1 MAGTVRDARRVAA
14 VLAVIAGLTLAWPSP
29 AGAVNPWVRVPAPS
43 PGPEQTELRALS
55 CVNATTCVAVGSFTT
70 GAFVSRTLVLRT
82 TNGTTWTRVP
92 SPSPGDSALD
102 DISCTSA
109 TNCTAVG
116 VTSTGAGDADALV
129 LRTTDGSSWKRIAT
143 PALGGADHDLSGV
156 SCVTATRCRA
166 VGSVAPG
173 RTLVLRTSDGAS
185 WFRQSSP
192 SRGLSS
198 YLRSV
203 DCTSN
208 VSCTA
213 VGGYLPQPPGSPAR
227 TLALHTTDGR
237 TWSRVVTPSPSP
249 NTTGN
254 DLWDVDCT
262 SRLHCT
268 AVGGTTSAVA
278 LRGLVVRTT
287 DGGTT
292 WQRRTTPP
300 ASGPVVLQGV
310 SCQSA
315 TQCSAVGHKRD
326 GPATLSFTAALLR
339 TTNGSTWT
347 SPNPGSERAG
357 RDLHGVACPTATTC
371 VAGGILHPSGGFDL
385 PTRSLVLRET

>member
-1 MAGTVRDARRVAA
+1 
-14 VLAVIAGLTLAWPSP
+14 VLATIAGLTFAWPSP
-29 AGAVNPWVRVPAPS
+29 AGAANPWVRVGAPS
-43 PGPEQTELRALS
+43 PGPELTSLAAVRCLT
-55 CVNATTCVAVGSFTT
+55 ATTCFAVGSFVTAA
-70 GAFVSRTLVLRT
+70 GVARTLVLRT
-82 TNGTTWTRVP
+82 TDGTNWTRAAAP
-92 SPSPGDSALD
+92 SPADSSLED
-102 DISCTSA
+102 VSCTSA

-116 VTSTGAGDADALV
+116 VTSTGVGDADALV
-129 LRTTDGSSWKRIAT
+129 LRTTDGSSWKRIAM
-143 PALGGADHDLSGV
+143 PALGGTPHELHGI

-166 VGSVAPG
+166 VGSIGAG
-173 RTLVLRTSDGAS
+173 RTLVLRTSDGAT

-192 SRGLSS
+192 NRGLSS

-249 NTTGN
+249 NTTSN

-262 SRLHCT
+262 SQSHCT
-268 AVGGTTSAVA
+268 AVGGTTSAIA

-300 ASGPVVLQGV
+300 AAGPVVLQGV
-310 SCQSA
+310 ACQSP
-315 TQCSAVGHKRD
+315 TQCSAVGHKRN
-326 GPATLSFTAALLR
+326 GLATLAFTAALLR

-357 RDLHGVACPTATTC
+357 RDLHGVACVTAAAC
-371 VAGGILHPSGGFDL
+371 VAVGAFHPSGGFDL
-385 PTRSLVLRET
+385 PIRSLILRET